1 MKSLLVNTL
10 VNAHRQIFAMR
21 TIIPVAL
28 MLTIILLALILPG
41 TVFAGPGSATTRC
54 PGGC

>member
-10 VNAHRQIFAMR
+10 VATHRQVFAMR

-28 MLTIILLALILPG
+28 MLMIILLALVLPG
-41 TVFAGPGSATTRC
+41 TVLAGPGSGTTRC
-54 PGGC
+54 PGC